1 MFRQKSM
8 NMTTQ
13 LLNENDFHK
22 ISDLACCAALV
33 LSGCPI
39 ERIEKATPRKAL
51 FVFKRNQKLDK
62 ILTKYWKR
70 QLKVEPAAYF
80 EQLSFIKSRLYA
92 QE

>member
-1 MFRQKSM
+1 
-8 NMTTQ
+8 MTHEIVGQNNFYKT
-13 LLNENDFHK
+13 
-22 ISDLACCAALV
+22 SDLACCAVLV
-33 LSGCPI
+33 LFGYPI
-39 ERIEKATPRKAL
+39 ENIEKITPHKAL
-51 FVFKRNQKLDK
+51 FLFRRNQKLDE

>member
-1 MFRQKSM
+1 MDTCGFWKVA
-8 NMTTQ
+8 
-13 LLNENDFHK
+13 K
-22 ISDLACCAALV
+22 
-33 LSGCPI
+33 P
-39 ERIEKATPRKAL
+39 
-51 FVFKRNQKLDK
+51 KLDK